1 MIEISGFYY
10 DGKTSTRAEV
20 KIRFY
25 ENGTLEIFGINFN
38 LRSSLKTARISP
50 RIGNTCRNIYLAD
63 GGKLESFANDE
74 LDVVAHYFDQ
84 NSYQALVHKLEQ
96 NLHYAL
102 GALVITVLTVWAG
115 IEYGVP
121 LLAKSA
127 AYAMPYNVEQNM
139 GQQGLETLD
148 KMFFEPSK
156 LDTQLK
162 QQLNRRFQQ
171 AVADLPRSRHYQLEF
186 RSSKQL
192 GANAF
197 ALPGGIIIITDDL
210 IKLADNHDQIM
221 AVLGHE
227 IGHVEYRHALRSV
240 FQDSFTALLMAGLLG
255 DISSISSMA
264 VALPTILVES
274 RYSRKFE
281 LEADDYAVLFL
292 KNQHIAPTVFA
303 QILAHLQKSSPE
315 SADEF
320 SYLSTHPVMEER
332 IKRITEPTPAAKKSH
347 LF

>member
-1 MIEISGFYY
+1 MIEVGGFYY

-25 ENGTLEIFGINFN
+25 ENGALEIAGVNFN
-38 LRSSLKTARISP
+38 LSSSLKTARISP
-50 RIGNTCRNIYLAD
+50 RVGNTCRNIYLAD

-84 NSYQALVHKLEQ
+84 NSYQALVHKLEKK
-96 NLHYAL
+96 LRYAL
-102 GALVITVLTVWAG
+102 GALIITAVIVWAG

-121 LLAKSA
+121 LAAKSA
-127 AYAMPYNVEQNM
+127 AYAIPYSVEKNM

-148 KMFFEPSK
+148 KMFFQPSK
-156 LDTQLK
+156 LDAGLK
-162 QQLNRRFQQ
+162 RQLNLRFQQ
-171 AVADLPRSRHYQLEF
+171 AVADLPNARHYHYQLEF
-186 RSSKQL
+186 RSSQPL

-210 IKLADNHDQIM
+210 IKLADNHNQII

-227 IGHVEYRHALRSV
+227 IGHVENRHALRSV

-264 VALPTILVES
+264 VALPTLLVES
-274 RYSRKFE
+274 RYSQKFE
-281 LEADDYAVLFL
+281 LEADDYAVIFL
-292 KNQHIAPTVFA
+292 KNQHIAPTEFA
-303 QILAHLQKSSPE
+303 TILSHLQKSLPE
-315 SADEF
+315 SDDDKF
-320 SYLSTHPVMEER
+320 SYLSTHPVMEQR
-332 IKRITEPTPAAKKSH
+332 IKRIKQGEN
-347 LF
+347 

>member
-1 MIEISGFYY
+1 MIEIGGFYY
-10 DGKTSTRAEV
+10 DGKTSTCTEV

-25 ENGTLEIFGINFN
+25 ENGTLEIAGVNFN
-38 LRSSLKTARISP
+38 LSSSLKTARISP

-84 NSYQALVHKLEQ
+84 NSYQAFVHKLEK

-102 GALVITVLTVWAG
+102 GALVITAAIVWAG

-121 LLAKSA
+121 LVAKSA
-127 AYAMPYNVEQNM
+127 AYTMPYSVEKNM
-139 GQQGLETLD
+139 GQQGLESLD
-148 KMFFEPSK
+148 KLFFQPSK
-156 LDTQLK
+156 LDAGLKRQLR
-162 QQLNRRFQQ
+162 LRFQN
-171 AVADLPRSRHYQLEF
+171 AVADLPHSRHYQLEF
-186 RSSKQL
+186 RSSKPL

-210 IKLADNHDQIM
+210 IKLADNHNQII

-227 IGHVEYRHALRSV
+227 IGHVESRHALRSV

-274 RYSRKFE
+274 RYSQKFE
-281 LEADDYAVLFL
+281 LEADDYAVTFL
-292 KNQHIAPTVFA
+292 KNQHIAPAEFA
-303 QILAHLQKSSPE
+303 KILSHLQKSIPE
-315 SADEF
+315 SDDDKF
-320 SYLSTHPVMEER
+320 SYLSSHPVMEER
-332 IKRITEPTPAAKKSH
+332 IKRITAKGQ
-347 LF
+347 